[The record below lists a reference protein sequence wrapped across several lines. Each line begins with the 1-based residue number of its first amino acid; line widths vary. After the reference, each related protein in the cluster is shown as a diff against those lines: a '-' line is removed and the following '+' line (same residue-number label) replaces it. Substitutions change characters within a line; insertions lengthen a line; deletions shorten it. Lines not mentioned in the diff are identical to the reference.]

1 MDKVKKYRQVTL
13 SLLSEIAND
22 FHQSNQWEILEIFD
36 ENRGQYALFADGW
49 INDKRDYGCLMHIE
63 VKNDGKVW
71 LRRDGTD
78 LDVGNLLL
86 AEGIEKPD
94 LVLAF
99 RSPSRR
105 AMTAFA
111 VS

>member
-1 MDKVKKYRQVTL
+1 MDKVEKYRKTVH

-22 FHQSNQWEILEIFD
+22 FRQSDLWEILEVFD
-36 ENRGQYALFADGW
+36 EQRGQYVLFTDGW
-49 INDKRDYGCLMHIE
+49 KNDKRDYGCFMHIE

-78 LDVGNLLL
+78 LDIGQMLLD
-86 AEGIEKPD
+86 EGVAKSD

-105 AMTAFA
+105 AMTEFA
-111 VS
+111 VA